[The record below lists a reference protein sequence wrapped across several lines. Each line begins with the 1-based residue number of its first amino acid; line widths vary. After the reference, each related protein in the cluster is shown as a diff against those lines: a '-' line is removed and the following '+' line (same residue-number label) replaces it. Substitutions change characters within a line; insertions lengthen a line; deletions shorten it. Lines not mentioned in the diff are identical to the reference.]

1 MALIPNGTDREPMRS
16 EKGSAAAQNSAP
28 AAQGHAPMPYGGP
41 AVDDI
46 RMEEM
51 LLNVGPQHPSTHGVL
66 RLLVRARGE
75 TIVEADPVIGYLHR
89 GTEKL
94 AENLQYTQI
103 IPYTDRLDYLASMIN
118 NYALCHTVETAI
130 DLEVPERAEHL
141 RVLVMEMQ
149 RIASHLL
156 FIGAYLLDLGAM
168 SPFLY
173 AFQERER
180 IVQLFNRIC
189 GARLTY
195 NYMRI
200 GGVKYDA
207 PEGWL
212 DDVRDF
218 VPWMKGKLEMYDRLI
233 TGNEIFLN
241 RVRGIGVFDTK
252 TALAYGISGV
262 NLRSTGMRW
271 DLRRNRPYSIYDRF
285 EFDIPVGQHGD
296 CFDRYYLHLLE
307 MEQSLRIIEQVL
319 AQMPDGPVLG
329 KVPKIIRVPAGE
341 YYCGVEGARG
351 ELGFYIVAD
360 GKDKPYRLK
369 IRKPSFVNL
378 QLLPELLR
386 GQSLSNLIAILGA
399 VDIVLGEVDA

>member
-1 MALIPNGTDREPMRS
+1 MVHRLESALQAGE
-16 EKGSAAAQNSAP
+16 
-28 AAQGHAPMPYGGP
+28 
-41 AVDDI
+41 

-66 RLLVRARGE
+66 RMLVRARGE
-75 TIVEADPVIGYLHR
+75 TIVDAEPVIGYLHR

-103 IPYTDRLDYLASMIN
+103 IPYTDRLDYLASMLN
-118 NYALCHTVETAI
+118 NYAFCHTVETALG
-130 DLEVPERAEHL
+130 LEVPERAEYL
-141 RVLVMEMQ
+141 RVIVMELQ
-149 RIASHLL
+149 RVASHLL
-156 FIGAYLLDLGAM
+156 FVGAYLLDLGAL

-173 AFQERER
+173 VFQERER

-200 GGVKYDA
+200 GGVKADA
-207 PEGWL
+207 PSGWL
-212 DDVRDF
+212 EDVRDF
-218 VPWMKGKLEMYDRLI
+218 LPFMRERIEMYDRLI

-252 TALAYGISGV
+252 TALEYGISGI
-262 NLRSTGMRW
+262 NLRSTGFRW
-271 DLRRNRPYSIYDRF
+271 DLRKQQSYSLYDRF
-285 EFDIPVGQHGD
+285 NFQIPVGQHGD

-307 MEQSLRIIEQVL
+307 MRESLRIVEQAL
-319 AQMPDGPVLG
+319 EQMPKDGPVIG
-329 KVPKIIRVPAGE
+329 KVPKMIRVPAGE
-341 YYCGVEGARG
+341 YYTSIEGARG
-351 ELGFYIVAD
+351 EIGFYIVAD
-360 GKDKPYRLK
+360 GKDKPYRMK

-378 QLLPELLR
+378 QLIPELLR